1 MFNNEITY
9 ILIRMKLRK
18 VFSKRR
24 AVSPVIATILLISVS
39 LAAGAAVSVIL
50 SNIDE
55 SSPTVETESAL
66 GISGS
71 SSSSNIN
78 IETQV
83 TELSGDIILMAQNIF
98 DYVSLTIEVT
108 YTGSEAFIYVIDF
121 DILVYG
127 NKLDDISQWSIG
139 SADGATL
146 TTVNG
151 QYGGWRHA
159 NGDTINYVLVLEDPD
174 NIRARVPDKTT
185 FSYEVKYGLE
195 PGIISD
201 KVLKERESKIIFEYV
216 AYNITLFHW
225 GSSFISTSA
234 ASQLEQTLSFINGT
248 NNMFF
253 LYSRSADAYDIS
265 NQAVVDA
272 LNITAIN
279 EQYEIVLVD
288 KWAVPNA
295 FQGGSSINI
304 LTQIHEAGTSLVFY
318 GTLLEFTQL
327 NNPDYNTVI
336 NSIDMTAT
344 ENITG
349 LVPDPYNQVGNARG
363 SQNSYRFFTALDGA
377 LTGLAT
383 QTFDEVPSQLNQLL
397 GRSVGDLI
405 GFDAAELTD
414 TPQGF
419 DVLGNAT
426 YNIYSERRESQ
437 QGPGNLLYTNNGPL
451 FIRKNGVI
459 NVTGEVYAFTWKTT
473 DNFRD
478 TGAIKIDEYHLANAR
493 ENMILSLVSELE
505 RQSFEYA
512 ELTIDDMTLNVNTNT
527 RFQIEVTATVTN
539 ADVNGG
545 TLQLTVDMP
554 DELNIDNFPLWAPRY
569 DMFVNGSQVVSN
581 GYFGLTLDYVTN
593 TYFVDVEQDY
603 TGNIPENSVILIRI
617 EALFTWIRLDNA
629 DTNYYDWF
637 ITMDYESGVFAL
649 PGSDF
654 YTINTAIDNS
664 IW

>member
-1 MFNNEITY
+1 
-9 ILIRMKLRK
+9 MKLRK
-18 VFSKRR
+18 FFSKRR
-24 AVSPVIATILLISVS
+24 AVSPIIATILLISVS
-39 LAAGAAVSVIL
+39 LAAGVAVSVIL
-50 SNIDE
+50 SNVDE

-71 SSSSNIN
+71 SSLNTVNIV
-78 IETQV
+78 TDV
-83 TELSGDIILMAQNIF
+83 TELSGDILLMQQNVF
-98 DYVSLTIEVT
+98 DYVSLTIELT

-121 DILVYG
+121 DVLVYG
-127 NKLDDISQWSIG
+127 NKLDDISQWTID
-139 SADGATL
+139 SADGAVL
-146 TTVNG
+146 TSVNG
-151 QYGGWRHA
+151 AYGGWKHA
-159 NGDTINYVLVLEDPD
+159 QGDTINYVLVVEDP
-174 NIRARVPDKTT
+174 NNPQARVPDKTT
-185 FSYEVKYGLE
+185 FSYEVKYGHE
-195 PGIISD
+195 AGIISN

-216 AYNITLFHW
+216 AYNISLFHW
-225 GSSFISTSA
+225 GSSFIATSA

-253 LYSRSADAYDIS
+253 LYTRSADAYDIS
-265 NQAVVDA
+265 NQAVVDL

-279 EQYEIVLVD
+279 EQYEMVLVD
-288 KWAVPNA
+288 KWVVPNA
-295 FQGGSSINI
+295 FQGGSPTNI
-304 LTQIHEAGTSLVFY
+304 ITQLHEMGTSLVFY
-318 GTLLEFTQL
+318 GTLLEFTSL
-327 NNPDYNTVI
+327 NNPNYNEVM
-336 NSIDMTAT
+336 NSIDLTAT
-344 ENITG
+344 KNITG
-349 LVPDPYNQVGNARG
+349 LVPNPYDQAGNARG
-363 SQNSYRFFTALDGA
+363 SQNSYRFFASLDGS

-383 QTFDEVPSQLNQLL
+383 QTFTEVPSQLNQLL
-397 GRSVGDLI
+397 GRSIGDII

-414 TPQGF
+414 TPEGF

-437 QGPGNLLYTNNGPL
+437 QGPANELFTNNGPL
-451 FIRKNGVI
+451 YIRKNKVI

-478 TGAIKIDEYHLANAR
+478 TGAIKIDEYHLTNAR

-512 ELTIDDMTLNVNTNT
+512 ELVIDDMTLNVNQNT

-545 TLQLTVDMP
+545 TLELTVDMP
-554 DELNIDNFPLWAPRY
+554 DQLQINNFPLWAPRY

-617 EALFTWIRLDNA
+617 EALFTWIRLDVA

-637 ITMDYESGVFAL
+637 ITMDFESGVFAL

-654 YTINTAIDNS
+654 YTINTAIDRT